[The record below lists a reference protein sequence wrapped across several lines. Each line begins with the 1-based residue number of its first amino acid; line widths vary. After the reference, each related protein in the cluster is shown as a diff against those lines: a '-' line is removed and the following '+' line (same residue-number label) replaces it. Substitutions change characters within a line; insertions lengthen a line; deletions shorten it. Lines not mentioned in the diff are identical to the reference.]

1 MDGPYWLSPVKSR
14 PSRGMRANSAGF
26 AVPPPLNRK
35 VHQGYGTAR
44 SCHAA
49 AASVAPAGADAAVDG
64 TVALSCRKACCHGS
78 SGRVQRIGRPIPA
91 AVMSGPSTSG
101 RGSGGPPVFATFD
114 ALPLQGPAQMLDLP
128 VSVGCSGHA
137 MGAADSVAP
146 GAVLPVPVLGRGA
159 DMVLR
164 LSAPGLFRLTARR
177 SGPSCRAPC
186 PTCAKALDRNGPV
199 TEARSQ
205 SQRAGA
211 RRRPVLSCLSPI
223 KIIAAKL
230 VQAGVLD
237 HQSIGTGP
245 DHHVAPDLACG
256 AAHVAPAVEAGIG

>member
-1 MDGPYWLSPVKSR
+1 MER
-14 PSRGMRANSAGF
+14 P
-26 AVPPPLNRK
+26 
-35 VHQGYGTAR
+35 R

-64 TVALSCRKACCHGS
+64 TVALPAERRVAMAVLAVCSGLGGQSRQLSCRGHRPLAAARAVRRLSPPSTPCRCGALRNCWTCLFRSGAAGMHGRWRTALPPARCCRCRS
-78 SGRVQRIGRPIPA
+78 SGAVRIWRCGR
-91 AVMSGPSTSG
+91 S
-101 RGSGGPPVFATFD
+101 
-114 ALPLQGPAQMLDLP
+114 
-128 VSVGCSGHA
+128 H
-137 MGAADSVAP
+137 
-146 GAVLPVPVLGRGA
+146 
-159 DMVLR
+159 
-164 LSAPGLFRLTARR
+164 SACRRLTARR

-237 HQSIGTGP
+237 HQCIGTGP